1 MNNKNLLL
9 LLLLIQSHLIVFT
22 QIRKQQQAPTINVGK
37 DSVEV
42 LRLLQQGNAELEISR
57 DFSKVKRYAQ
67 QADSLSQRIGYTKG
81 IGESALLMAEYF
93 RRFDKFDEAVIEL
106 KKAEKI
112 FDQLHS
118 ESNLIKTY
126 SLRGAVDSNLSVR
139 QAYYEKALFILKANG
154 NKKEIAA
161 LLPDYSEVKMI
172 QGQLPAAENMLK
184 ESIQLSKELGI
195 ERIQWQYGLLGAVQT
210 QQRDLVEALK
220 NELQAIKLG
229 EQYGDTSSHM
239 AEIYNY
245 TAVVYLKMRKLEES
259 RQYLYKAIGTGSSL
273 QNPMLAVQ
281 FRSNLAFILINQNK
295 SREALDNL
303 IILEKTYEK
312 DMPLNAK
319 IQMYSRFVRC
329 YTDLNDL
336 TNAGR
341 YAGQLM
347 KYSDAMKPDEYD
359 QLAIYTELN
368 RFLIASG
375 QFEKARRYVEQQRL
389 IAEKFK
395 LPDQRSFSY
404 FNRFK
409 IDSASGDMTSA
420 LHYFKLYS
428 KVKDSV
434 FNDNIAKQVNQL
446 HVEFETEK
454 KDKELLL
461 KENNIKILTQEAALQ
476 KALSEKN
483 ARELAYNRQT
493 LELKQKDLLN
503 EKQQVDLLSNQTQL
517 QNIANEK
524 QRQELVIKQQD
535 ITLLKQ
541 SNSIQE
547 SDLKRA
553 SIIRNVIIAGAL
565 VLGLISILIYG
576 RYRMKKRLSEELA
589 LQREEI
595 RKKNDHLQELIGDK
609 DKLLTEKE
617 WWLKEVHHRVKN
629 NLHTIICLL
638 ESQAMYLE
646 KDALLAIEKSQHRIY
661 AMSLIHQ
668 KLYQNEDVKS
678 IDMSVYLDEFIGY
691 LKDSLDA
698 ERIEFVTEVE
708 PIQLNLTQAIPVGLI
723 INEAVTNSIKYA
735 FTDPADARIFVFM
748 NETAGIINLTI
759 ADNGKGFIPTEETE
773 TKSLGIQLIKGLSKE
788 IRGSLSIKGD
798 NGTKIAIQF
807 KKDIITSTEHIMHR
821 ELANYEA

>member
-1 MNNKNLLL
+1 MSNKNFLL

-22 QIRKQQQAPTINVGK
+22 QTIRKEQQAPTLNNLGK
-37 DSVEV
+37 DTVEV
-42 LRLLQQGNAELEISR
+42 LRLLQQGNAELEIGR
-57 DFSKVKRYAQ
+57 DFSKVIRYAQ
-67 QADSLSQRIGYTKG
+67 LADSLSQRIGYTRG
-81 IGESALLMAEYF
+81 MGESALLMAGYF
-93 RRFDKFDEAVIEL
+93 KQFDKFEEAVVVL

-126 SLRGAVDSNLSVR
+126 SLRGAVDSNLSER
-139 QAYYEKALFILKANG
+139 EIYYEKALFILKANG
-154 NKKEIAA
+154 NKKDIAA
-161 LLPDYSEVKMI
+161 MLPAYSEVKMI

-210 QQRDLVEALK
+210 QKRDLVEALK
-220 NELQAIKLG
+220 NELLAIKLG
-229 EQYGDTSSHM
+229 EQFGDTSSHM

-245 TAVVYLKMRKLEES
+245 TAIIYLKMGKLEES
-259 RQYLYKAIGTGSSL
+259 RQYLYKAIATGSSL
-273 QNPMLAVQ
+273 QDPMLTVQ
-281 FRSNLAFILINQNK
+281 FRSNLANILLRQNK
-295 SREALDNL
+295 PKEALDNL

-347 KYSDAMKPDEYD
+347 KYSDGMKPDEYD

-375 QFEKARRYVEQQRL
+375 QYETARRFVEQQRL

-395 LPDQRSFSY
+395 LPDHRTSSY
-404 FNRFK
+404 FYRFK
-409 IDSASGDMTSA
+409 IDSASGDMASA
-420 LHYFKLYS
+420 LHYFTLYT
-428 KVKDSV
+428 KGKDSV
-434 FNDNIAKQVNQL
+434 FNDNIAKQLNQL

-461 KENNIKILTQEAALQ
+461 KENNIKILVQEGALQ

-483 ARELAYNRQT
+483 AKELAYNRQT

-541 SNSIQE
+541 SNRIQE

-609 DKLLTEKE
+609 DKLLREKE

-646 KDALLAIEKSQHRIY
+646 KDAL
-661 AMSLIHQ
+661 
-668 KLYQNEDVKS
+668 
-678 IDMSVYLDEFIGY
+678 
-691 LKDSLDA
+691 
-698 ERIEFVTEVE
+698 
-708 PIQLNLTQAIPVGLI
+708 
-723 INEAVTNSIKYA
+723 
-735 FTDPADARIFVFM
+735 
-748 NETAGIINLTI
+748 
-759 ADNGKGFIPTEETE
+759 
-773 TKSLGIQLIKGLSKE
+773 
-788 IRGSLSIKGD
+788 
-798 NGTKIAIQF
+798 
-807 KKDIITSTEHIMHR
+807 
-821 ELANYEA
+821 

>member
-1 MNNKNLLL
+1 MSNKNFLL
-9 LLLLIQSHLIVFT
+9 LLLLIQSHLIAFT
-22 QIRKQQQAPTINVGK
+22 QIRKEQQAPALNNLGK
-37 DSVEV
+37 DTAEV
-42 LRLLQQGNAELEISR
+42 LRLLQQGNAELEIGR
-57 DFSKVKRYAQ
+57 DFSKVIWYAQ
-67 QADSLSQRIGYTKG
+67 QADSLSQRIGYTRG
-81 IGESALLMAEYF
+81 MGESALLMAGYF
-93 RRFDKFDEAVIEL
+93 RQFNKFEEAMTVL
-106 KKAEKI
+106 TKAERI
-112 FDQLHS
+112 FDQLHLENS
-118 ESNLIKTY
+118 LAKTY
-126 SLRGAVDSNLSVR
+126 SLRGAVDTNLSVR
-139 QAYYEKALFILKANG
+139 EVYYEKALSILKANG

-161 LLPDYSEVKMI
+161 ILPGYSEVKMI

-195 ERIQWQYGLLGAVQT
+195 ERIHWRYGLLGAVQT
-210 QQRDLVEALK
+210 QMRNLVEALK
-220 NELQAIKLG
+220 NELMAVKIG
-229 EQYGDTSSHM
+229 EQYEDTSSRM

-245 TAVVYLKMRKLEES
+245 AAIIYFKMGMLDES
-259 RQYLYKAIGTGSSL
+259 RQYLYKAIGTGL
-273 QNPMLAVQ
+273 QDPGLTVQ
-281 FRSNLAFILINQNK
+281 VLSNLANILIRLNK
-295 SREALDNL
+295 PKEALDNL
-303 IILEKTYEK
+303 IILEKKYEK
-312 DMPLNAK
+312 EIPLNAK

-329 YTDLNDL
+329 YTDINDL

-341 YAGQLM
+341 YAEQLM
-347 KYSDAMKPDEYD
+347 KYSDGMKPDEYD
-359 QLAIYTELN
+359 QFMIYPELN
-368 RFLIASG
+368 RFLIVNG
-375 QFEKARRYVEQQRL
+375 QYEKARRFVEQQRL

-395 LPDQRSFSY
+395 SPDQRTTSFLY
-404 FNRFK
+404 RYK

-420 LHYFKLYS
+420 LNYFKLYT
-428 KVKDSV
+428 KGKDSV
-434 FNDNIAKQVNQL
+434 LNDNIAKQLNQL

-461 KENNIKILTQEAALQ
+461 KENNIKILTQEASLQ
-476 KALSEKN
+476 KVLSEKN

-541 SNSIQE
+541 SNRIQE

-646 KDALLAIEKSQHRIY
+646 KDALQAIEKSQHRIY

-668 KLYQNEDVKS
+668 KLYQDEDVKS
-678 IDMSVYLDEFIGY
+678 IDMSVYLDEFVQY
-691 LKDSLDA
+691 LRDSFEAD
-698 ERIEFVTEVE
+698 RIEFVREVE

-735 FTDPADARIFVFM
+735 FPDPADARIFVSM
-748 NETAGIINLTI
+748 NEKAGIVNLTI
-759 ADNGKGFIPTEETE
+759 ADNGKGFTPTEEAE

-788 IRGSLSIKGD
+788 IRASLSIKGD
-798 NGTKIAIQF
+798 NGTKVAIQF
-807 KKDIITSTEHIMHR
+807 KKDIITSTEQIMHK